1 MIGVALVVLAG
12 SAHAIDKEAAFEDP
26 QMQARYQ
33 RVIHNIRCL
42 TCQNQ
47 SIKDSNSPLAH
58 DLRREVREQMAN
70 GASDEEIF
78 AFMQARYGDFALY
91 KPPVNAKT
99 LALWAAPFV
108 LMVIGLV
115 ALLRTLQR
123 RSQMDITV
131 DGD

>member
-1 MIGVALVVLAG
+1 MRLLSAIVGLVILGLVSPVLA
-12 SAHAIDKEAAFEDP
+12 IDQEAAFEDP
-26 QMQARYQ
+26 EMQARYQ

-58 DLRREVREQMAN
+58 DLRREVREQMAH

-99 LALWAAPFV
+99 IALWASPFV
-108 LMVIGLV
+108 LM
-115 ALLRTLQR
+115 
-123 RSQMDITV
+123 
-131 DGD
+131 